1 MWMKRQRVLSIVVLF
16 LFIFFMFFISWKKNR
31 EQTEVYKSADVLMG
45 TNFYGTVYGGKEDV
59 LPELAEQL
67 RHLETGQLSWREET
81 SEIGKLNLESGQ
93 ESGEYISADTFGYL
107 RDILEIAKRSNGALD
122 PTIGNISRLWDFGG
136 ADEGLPAQEEIEA
149 LLEKT
154 GYEKLVINEN
164 SIFLPE
170 GMSLDLGAVGK
181 GIGADR
187 AARFIKSQEG
197 IEGAVIALGG
207 SIALIGSRPDQ
218 APWNLAIANPRGK
231 EGEILGVLKIF
242 GECFISTSGDYE
254 KFFMVDEKRYH
265 HILNPKTGYPAES
278 GLISV
283 TVVCDSGLKSDGL
296 STACFVLGLKQG
308 MELLEEYGAEGI
320 FVDEEKNVYMTEGLK
335 SLFDLKDLSYK
346 IVE

>member
-1 MWMKRQRVLSIVVLF
+1 MWMKKQKVLPAVVLF
-16 LFIFFMFFISWKKNR
+16 LLIFLMFFLSWKKNE
-31 EQTEVYKSADVLMG
+31 EQAKIYKSADVLMG

-67 RHLETGQLSWREET
+67 RRLETGQLSWREET
-81 SEIGKLNLESGQ
+81 SEIGKLNSVSGQ
-93 ESGEYISADTFGYL
+93 ESGENISAATFGYL
-107 RDILEIAKRSNGALD
+107 KDILEIAKRSNGALD
-122 PTIGNISRLWDFGG
+122 PTIGSISRLWDFGG
-136 ADEGLPAQEEIEA
+136 ADEGLPAQEQINA

-154 GYEKLVINEN
+154 GYEKLGIDEN

-187 AARFIKSQEG
+187 AAKFIQSQEG

-207 SIALIGSRPDQ
+207 TIALIGSRPDRE
-218 APWNLAIANPRGK
+218 PWNLAITNPRGK
-231 EGEILGVLKIF
+231 EGEILGVLKLS
-242 GECFISTSGDYE
+242 GQWFISTSGDYE
-254 KFFMVDEKRYH
+254 KFFMVDKKRYH

-320 FVDEEKNVYMTEGLK
+320 FVDEEKNVYTTEGLK

-346 IVE
+346 IVK

>member
-1 MWMKRQRVLSIVVLF
+1 MWMKKQKVLLAVVLF
-16 LFIFFMFFISWKKNR
+16 LLVFLIFFLSWKKSE
-31 EQTEVYKSADVLMG
+31 EQTKIYKSADVLMG

-67 RHLETGQLSWREET
+67 RRLETEQLSWREET
-81 SEIGKLNLESGQ
+81 SEIGKLNSVSGQ
-93 ESGEYISADTFGYL
+93 EAGENISADTFGYL
-107 RDILEIAKRSNGALD
+107 KEILEIAKRSNGALD

-136 ADEGLPAQEEIEA
+136 ADEGLPSQEEINA
-149 LLEKT
+149 LLEKR
-154 GYEKLVINEN
+154 GYEKLIIDEN

-187 AARFIKSQEG
+187 AAQFIQSQEG

-207 SIALIGSRPDQ
+207 TIALIGSRPDRK
-218 APWNLAIANPRGK
+218 PWNLAITNPRGK
-231 EGEILGVLKIF
+231 EGEILGVLKLS
-242 GECFISTSGDYE
+242 GEYFISTSGDYE
-254 KFFMVDEKRYH
+254 KFFMVGQKRYH

-308 MELLEEYGAEGI
+308 MELLEEYGSEGI
-320 FVDEEKNVYMTEGLK
+320 FVDEEKNVYITEGLK